1 MSKAGYKGQQQQNN
15 TDHPGLGIVDRKDM
29 TGLRQVTRT
38 TRDSENGKGQLQKD
52 RKGCQFE
59 N

>member
-1 MSKAGYKGQQQQNN
+1 MSKAGYKGQQQQNS
-15 TDHPGLGIVDRKDM
+15 TDHPGLGIVDKKYM
-29 TGLRQVTRT
+29 TGLRQGTRT
-38 TRDSENGKGQLQKD
+38 KRDSENEKGQQLKD